1 MKKFL
6 KKRLLLK
13 KYKQLLIKIKIMKQK
28 NTQQQKPSLFFVNKD
43 KEALFSKKNRALL
56 SDPMDDNN
64 PITVQVL
71 GVCSA
76 LAITVQLE
84 PALVMTFSVI
94 VVMAASNV
102 IISLL
107 RNLIPNRIRII
118 VQLVVVA
125 AMVVLVDQV
134 LKAFAYDVYKQLSIF
149 IGLII
154 TNCIVMG
161 RLEAFA
167 LANTPWKSFLD
178 GIGNAAGYGVILII
192 VAFFREL
199 LGSGKLLGYQI
210 VPDSLYA
217 MGYENNG
224 LMLLSPMALITVG
237 IFIWI
242 QRSRNRKLI
251 EKN

>member
-1 MKKFL
+1 MAKEN
-6 KKRLLLK
+6 
-13 KYKQLLIKIKIMKQK
+13 QP
-28 NTQQQKPSLFFVNKD
+28 NQKPTLFFVNKE
-43 KEALFSKKNRALL
+43 KEPLFSKKNRALL

-71 GVCSA
+71 GICSA
-76 LAITVQLE
+76 LAITVQLK
-84 PALVMTFSVI
+84 PAIVMSISVMA
-94 VVMAASNV
+94 VMAASNV

-134 LKAFAYDVYKQLSIF
+134 LKALAYDVYKELSIF

-167 LANTPWKSFLD
+167 LGNGVWKSFLD
-178 GIGNAAGYGVILII
+178 GIGNAAGYGFILIA

-199 LGSGKLLGYQI
+199 LGSGKLMGIQI
-210 VPDSLYA
+210 IPDAAYA

-242 QRSRNRKLI
+242 QRARNRKLI

>member
-1 MKKFL
+1 MEEKTANPL
-6 KKRLLLK
+6 KEATIL
-13 KYKQLLIKIKIMKQK
+13 
-28 NTQQQKPSLFFVNKD
+28 FVNKE
-43 KEALFSKKNRALL
+43 KEPLFSKKSRKLL

-71 GVCSA
+71 GICSA
-76 LAITVQLE
+76 LAITVQLK
-84 PALVMTFSVI
+84 PALVMSVSVM

-125 AMVVLVDQV
+125 SMVILVDQV
-134 LKAFAYDVYKQLSIF
+134 LRAYAYDVSKELSIF

-167 LANTPWKSFLD
+167 LGHGVWKSFLD
-178 GIGNAAGYGVILII
+178 GIGNAVGYGFILVV

-199 LGSGKLLGYQI
+199 LGSGKLLGFQV
-210 VPDSLYA
+210 VPDALYE

-237 IFIWI
+237 ILIWI
-242 QRSRNRKLI
+242 QRARNRSLI

>member
-1 MKKFL
+1 MS
-6 KKRLLLK
+6 
-13 KYKQLLIKIKIMKQK
+13 KQNQKTKINPLI
-28 NTQQQKPSLFFVNKD
+28 LFVN
-43 KEALFSKKNRALL
+43 EEREPLFSKKNRALL
-56 SDPMDDNN
+56 TDPMDDNN

-71 GVCSA
+71 GICSA
-76 LAITVQLE
+76 LAITVQLK
-84 PALVMTFSVI
+84 PAIVMSLSV
-94 VVMAASNV
+94 VAVMAASNV

-107 RNLIPNRIRII
+107 RDLIPNRIRII

-125 AMVVLVDQV
+125 SMVILVDQV
-134 LKAFAYDVYKQLSIF
+134 LRAYAYDVSKELSIF

-167 LANTPWKSFLD
+167 LGNGVWKSFLD
-178 GIGNAAGYGVILII
+178 GIGNAIGYGIILIL

-199 LGSGKLLGYQI
+199 LGSGNLMGYQVI
-210 VPDSLYA
+210 PDFIYE

-237 IFIWI
+237 LIIWV
-242 QRSRNRKLI
+242 QRSRNTNLI
-251 EKN
+251 EEN

>member
-1 MKKFL
+1 MEERSTKKQPTILFL
-6 KKRLLLK
+6 
-13 KYKQLLIKIKIMKQK
+13 
-28 NTQQQKPSLFFVNKD
+28 NK
-43 KEALFSKKNRALL
+43 EREPLFSKKNRKLL

-71 GVCSA
+71 GICSA
-76 LAITVQLE
+76 LAITVQLK
-84 PALVMTFSVI
+84 PALVMSISVMA
-94 VVMAASNV
+94 VMAASNV
-102 IISLL
+102 IISVL

-125 AMVVLVDQV
+125 AMVILVDQI
-134 LKAFAYDVYKQLSIF
+134 LRAYAYDVSKELSIF

-167 LANTPWKSFLD
+167 LGNGVWKSFLD
-178 GIGNAAGYGVILII
+178 GIGNAAGYGFILIL

-199 LGSGKLLGYQI
+199 LGSGKLFGYQVI
-210 VPDSLYA
+210 PDVVYE
-217 MGYENNG
+217 MGYVNNG

-237 IFIWI
+237 LIIWV
-242 QRSRNRKLI
+242 QRYRNRILI

>member
-1 MKKFL
+1 MS
-6 KKRLLLK
+6 
-13 KYKQLLIKIKIMKQK
+13 KQNNKSE
-28 NTQQQKPSLFFVNKD
+28 TKPMILFVNEE
-43 KEALFSKKNRALL
+43 KEPLFSKKNRALL
-56 SDPMDDNN
+56 TDPMDDNN

-71 GVCSA
+71 GICSA
-76 LAITVQLE
+76 LAITVQLK
-84 PALVMTFSVI
+84 PAIVMSLSVV

-107 RNLIPNRIRII
+107 RDLIPNRIRII

-125 AMVVLVDQV
+125 FMVVLVDQI
-134 LKAFAYDVYKQLSIF
+134 LRAYAYDVSKELSIF

-167 LANTPWKSFLD
+167 LGNGVWKSFLD
-178 GIGNAAGYGVILII
+178 GIGNAVGYGFILIV

-199 LGSGKLLGYQI
+199 LGSGKLLGYQVI
-210 VPDSLYA
+210 PDFVYE
-217 MGYENNG
+217 MGYVNNG

-237 IFIWI
+237 LYIWV
-242 QRSRNRKLI
+242 QRSRNRSII

>member
-1 MKKFL
+1 MEEKKSIT
-6 KKRLLLK
+6 KKTPTLLF
-13 KYKQLLIKIKIMKQK
+13 I
-28 NTQQQKPSLFFVNKD
+28 NKD
-43 KEALFSKKNRALL
+43 KEPLFSKKNRKLL

-71 GVCSA
+71 GICSA
-76 LAITVQLE
+76 LAITVQLK
-84 PALVMTFSVI
+84 PAVVMSISVMA
-94 VVMAASNV
+94 VMAASNV

-125 AMVVLVDQV
+125 SMVILVDQV
-134 LKAFAYDVYKQLSIF
+134 LRAFAYDVSKELSIF

-167 LANTPWKSFLD
+167 LGNGVWKSFLD
-178 GIGNAAGYGVILII
+178 GVGNAAGYGFILIL

-199 LGSGKLLGYQI
+199 LGSGKLFGYQVI
-210 VPDSLYA
+210 PDMIYE

-237 IFIWI
+237 LIIWL
-242 QRSRNRKLI
+242 QRYRNRILI

>member
-1 MKKFL
+1 MEEKTANPAEEATIL
-6 KKRLLLK
+6 
-13 KYKQLLIKIKIMKQK
+13 
-28 NTQQQKPSLFFVNKD
+28 FVNKE
-43 KEALFSKKNRALL
+43 KEPLFSKKNRKLL

-71 GVCSA
+71 GICSA
-76 LAITVQLE
+76 LAITVQLK
-84 PALVMTFSVI
+84 PALVMSVSVM

-125 AMVVLVDQV
+125 SMVILVDQV
-134 LKAFAYDVYKQLSIF
+134 LRAYAYDVSKELSIF

-167 LANTPWKSFLD
+167 LGHGVWKSFLD
-178 GIGNAAGYGVILII
+178 GIGNAAGYGFILVV

-199 LGSGKLLGYQI
+199 LGSGNLLGFQV
-210 VPDSLYA
+210 VPDALYE
-217 MGYENNG
+217 MGYEDNG

-237 IFIWI
+237 ILIWI
-242 QRSRNRKLI
+242 QRARNRSLI

>member
-1 MKKFL
+1 MNAKKS
-6 KKRLLLK
+6 
-13 KYKQLLIKIKIMKQK
+13 Q
-28 NTQQQKPSLFFVNKD
+28 NKPLFFFVNEE

-56 SDPMDDNN
+56 LDPLDDNN
-64 PITVQVL
+64 PLTVQVL
-71 GVCSA
+71 GICSA
-76 LAITVQLE
+76 LAITVQLK
-84 PALVMTFSVI
+84 PAIVMSISVMA
-94 VVMAASNV
+94 VMAASNV

-125 AMVVLVDQV
+125 SMVILVDQV
-134 LKAFAYDVYKQLSIF
+134 LRAYAYDVSKELSIF

-167 LANTPWKSFLD
+167 LGNGVWKSFLD
-178 GIGNAAGYGVILII
+178 GVGNAAGYGFILIV

-199 LGSGKLLGYQI
+199 LGSGKLFGLQVI
-210 VPDSLYA
+210 PDAVYE
-217 MGYENNG
+217 MGYVNNG

-237 IFIWI
+237 IFIWL
-242 QRSRNRKLI
+242 QRARNRKLI